1 MKPARIALPLFLVLA
16 VIQLAAPASMIWSRE
31 QTLQRGTAFKFRTG
45 AVDPYDIFRGRYVVL
60 RFEERTAP
68 WMDGEKPPPGQTTV
82 YAMIEEGEDGFARF
96 SGATATRPAQGDYLK
111 LRAGRRKQ
119 NDPIV
124 QLDVPFDRY
133 YLEES
138 VAPEA
143 EALYRRH
150 SRGEKRNA
158 YVILRV
164 RAGQGVLE
172 ELYVA
177 GKPIL
182 EAIAADAEEPPGS

>member
-1 MKPARIALPLFLVLA
+1 MKLSRIAFPLFLVLA
-16 VIQLAAPASMIWSRE
+16 AVQLAVPASMIWSRE
-31 QTLQRGTAFKFRTG
+31 QTLQQGTAFKFRTG
-45 AVDPYDIFRGRYVVL
+45 AVDPYDIFRGRYVTL

-68 WMDGEKPPPGQTTV
+68 WRDTTPPRSGLTV
-82 YAMIEEGEDGFARF
+82 YATIAEGADGFARF
-96 SGATATRPAQGDYLK
+96 SGATTARPAEGAYLK
-111 LRAGRRKQ
+111 MRVWRPQAGQ
-119 NDPIV
+119 QTV

-138 VAPEA
+138 LAPAA
-143 EALYRRH
+143 EAAYRRH

-158 YVILRV
+158 YVVLRV

-177 GKPIL
+177 GQPIL
-182 EAIAADAEEPPGS
+182 EAIAADAEDPPGS

>member
-1 MKPARIALPLFLVLA
+1 MKVSRLALPLFLVLV
-16 VIQLAAPASMIWSRE
+16 VIQLAVPASMIWSRE
-31 QTLQRGTAFKFRTG
+31 QTLQQGTAFKFRTG
-45 AVDPYDIFRGRYVVL
+45 ALDPYDIFRGRYVVL
-60 RFEERTAP
+60 RFEERAAP
-68 WMDGEKPPPGQTTV
+68 WLDEEKPPPGQTAV
-82 YAMIEEGEDGFARF
+82 YALIEEGEDGFARF
-96 SGATATRPAQGDYLK
+96 SGATATRPVEGSYLR
-111 LRAGRRKQ
+111 LRQASGLHDGKI
-119 NDPIV
+119 NLEI
-124 QLDVPFDRY
+124 PFTRY

-143 EALYRRH
+143 EALYLRH
-150 SRGEKRNA
+150 SRGEERNT

-182 EAIAADAEEPPGS
+182 EAIAEDAAQRSGS